1 MEMMV
6 LGRQELSER
15 EIARRLGCHRAT
27 VKKYKA
33 NGYERPPYDSSKRN
47 SKLAPHLEKIRGWI
61 EDGLSGVRIFE
72 KLCAQ
77 GVHSGSRTVQR
88 AVGKERGK
96 LVKKAFLPFETEP
109 GRQAQVDFGELA
121 VLDESGRLLMKLY
134 LFLMVLGYSRGRYG
148 EILTRTDLTSFLDAH
163 QRAFAF
169 FGGVPQECLYDCMKN
184 VVTRHLG
191 REPEW
196 NDTFY
201 SFALHYGFAP
211 RLCPPYASWV
221 KGKVERP
228 IRFIREGFWR
238 GYRFTGL
245 AETNRDLLDWL
256 RIKEQLIHGTT
267 RQTIVERLGLERPRL
282 GPLPPALFDTSARH
296 FRVVGKDCC
305 LFYGQNRFMV
315 PHRAVGKKIVVRVK
329 DGLLRAYDGAELL
342 ATYQVP
348 EGKGNLL
355 TDPRFVE
362 ALRRDPVQ
370 NRMKYRTF
378 EGRKKGA
385 ATIGLMDEPL
395 RLAVQVRDI
404 GVYAALAEG
413 GRHE

>member
-6 LGRQELSER
+6 LARQELSER
-15 EIARRLGCHRAT
+15 EIARQLGCHRAT

-33 NGYERPPYDSSKRN
+33 NGYERPPYDSSKRT
-47 SKLAPHLEKIRGWI
+47 SKLDPFLEPIRGWI
-61 EDGLSGVRIFE
+61 GDGLSGVRIFE

-77 GVHSGSRTVQR
+77 GVHLGARTVQR
-88 AVGKERGK
+88 AVERERGK
-96 LVKKAFLPFETEP
+96 LVRKAFLPFETEP
-109 GRQAQVDFGELA
+109 GRQAQVDFGEMA
-121 VLDESGRLLMKLY
+121 VLDGNGRCLLKLAM
-134 LFLMVLGYSRGRYG
+134 FLMVLGYSRGKYG
-148 EILTRTDLTSFLDAH
+148 EFLPRADLTSFLDAH
-163 QRAFAF
+163 QRAFAH
-169 FGGVPQECLYDCMKN
+169 FGGVPLECLYDNMKN
-184 VVTRHLG
+184 VVKRRPG
-191 REPEW
+191 GEPEW
-196 NDTFY
+196 NETFY
-201 SFALHYGFAP
+201 SFARHYGFAP

-228 IRFIREGFWR
+228 MRFIREGFWR

-245 AETNRDLLDWL
+245 AEANRDLGEWL
-256 RIKEQLIHGTT
+256 VGKEQMIHGTT
-267 RQTIVERLGLERPRL
+267 RQTVAERLAWERPHL
-282 GPLPPALFDTSARH
+282 GPLPPALFDTSARL

-315 PHRAVGKKIVVRVK
+315 PHGAVGKKIVVRVK

-342 ATYQVP
+342 ATYEIP
-348 EGKGNLL
+348 EGKGHLL
-355 TDPRFVE
+355 TDPRFVS

-370 NRMKYRTF
+370 NRMKYRTP

-385 ATIGLMDEPL
+385 ATLGLEDEPF

-413 GRHE
+413 GRP